1 MATEGL
7 DQCGMHSR
15 CGDVGTVSSDDGT
28 QSRKRSGDARTVPRV
43 GQVCGDEGTG
53 MDFGIIR

>member
-1 MATEGL
+1 MTTEGL
-7 DQCGMHSR
+7 DQYRMQGR
-15 CGDVGTVSSDDGT
+15 RGDEGTVSSDDGT